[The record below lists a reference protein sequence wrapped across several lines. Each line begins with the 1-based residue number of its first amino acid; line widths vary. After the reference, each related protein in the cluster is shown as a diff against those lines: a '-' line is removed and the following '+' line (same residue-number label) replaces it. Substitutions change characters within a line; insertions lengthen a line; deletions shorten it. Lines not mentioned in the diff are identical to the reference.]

1 MSIIEANVTASEN
14 PLFAKMQAEIEA
26 LKAQNEKLRKAGQG
40 KLTLKVSQAGAV
52 SVYGMGRWPVT
63 LYAGQWERLLEQ
75 AEQIKAFIAANAAS
89 LSRKE

>member
-1 MSIIEANVTASEN
+1 MSIIEANITASEN

-75 AEQIKAFIAANAAS
+75 AEQIVAFIAANAAS